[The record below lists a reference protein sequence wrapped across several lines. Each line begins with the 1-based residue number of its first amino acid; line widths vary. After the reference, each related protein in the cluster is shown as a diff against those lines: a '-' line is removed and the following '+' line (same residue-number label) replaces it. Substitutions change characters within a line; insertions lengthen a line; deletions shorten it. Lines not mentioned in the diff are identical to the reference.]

1 MQEEY
6 LNIVDENG
14 NTTGEKELRS
24 VVHAKGLWHRVVHI
38 YFFRIK
44 DDAIEILVH
53 LRSKFKDLDP
63 DKWDTRFGG
72 HIDSGKS
79 AEEAVLKETKEETGL
94 EINLKDLLKGKANK
108 YDGEK
113 NKEFIYIYYYNF
125 LGNKEELSFD
135 DGEVQKVKWMNE
147 NEIMDSMKSNPKI
160 WTGGNKGFMKT
171 ITELKSK
178 I

>member
-6 LNIVDENG
+6 LDIVDKKG
-14 NTTGEKELRS
+14 NQTGEKELRS
-24 VVHAKGLWHRVVHI
+24 VVHEKGLWHRVVHI

-44 DDAIEILVH
+44 DDVIEILVH

-63 DKWDTRFGG
+63 NKWDTRFGG

-79 AEEAVLKETKEETGL
+79 AEEAVLRETKEETGL
-94 EINLKDLLKGKANK
+94 EISLQDLLKGKAKK

-113 NKEFIYIYYYNF
+113 NKEFISIYYYNF

-135 DGEVQKVKWMNE
+135 DGEVQEVKWMNE
-147 NEIMDSMKSNPKI
+147 IEITNSMKNNPKS
-160 WTGGNKGFMKT
+160 WTMGNDGFVKT
-171 ITELKSK
+171 INELRRLL
-178 I
+178 